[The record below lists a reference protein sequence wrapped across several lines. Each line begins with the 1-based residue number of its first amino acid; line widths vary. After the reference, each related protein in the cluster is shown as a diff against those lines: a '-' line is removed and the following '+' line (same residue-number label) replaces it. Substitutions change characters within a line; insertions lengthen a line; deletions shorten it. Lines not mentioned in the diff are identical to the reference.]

1 MPASAVHA
9 TDSDAFTATLRC
21 HAPNSEVYTLGL
33 SRTRVALLSYE
44 DDAILAAVETWADT
58 VPAPAPEGA
67 RSPAS
72 REGRA
77 CTLRRGGT
85 SRGTKHPSG
94 RTPIVARVTTQ

>member
-58 VPAPAPEGA
+58 VPALA
-67 RSPAS
+67 
-72 REGRA
+72 
-77 CTLRRGGT
+77 
-85 SRGTKHPSG
+85 
-94 RTPIVARVTTQ
+94 